1 MKVRMQENHGW
12 GFNTS
17 YPLPSILS
25 LLCAARLGIPQGS
38 ACSPI
43 VSDYCMS
50 RIPWSPSS
58 GIALVN
64 YADDFFLLATSIPLL
79 AAGGD
84 MMIDAVSEITGGT
97 FKLKQLSEGRSE
109 ERRVGK
115 ACVST
120 CRSRWSPQNT

>member
-25 LLCAARLGIPQGS
+25 LLFAARLGIPQGS

-84 MMIDAVSEITGGT
+84 MLIDAVSEIPGGT
-97 FKLKQLSEGRSE
+97 FKLQQLSEGSVHDGLAFRAEEHTSE
-109 ERRVGK
+109 LQSLMRI
-115 ACVST
+115 
-120 CRSRWSPQNT
+120 

>member
-84 MMIDAVSEITGGT
+84 MLIDAVSEIPGGT
-97 FKLKQLSEGRSE
+97 RSE
-109 ERRVGK
+109 EHTSELQSLMRISYAVF
-115 ACVST
+115 
-120 CRSRWSPQNT
+120 